1 MGSGTG
7 EGRAAKPRPALLVTW
22 LLLPEPKGVSLADIS
37 EPMTPAS
44 AAALPVAES
53 RGTRPPAA

>member
-1 MGSGTG
+1 
-7 EGRAAKPRPALLVTW
+7 VTW